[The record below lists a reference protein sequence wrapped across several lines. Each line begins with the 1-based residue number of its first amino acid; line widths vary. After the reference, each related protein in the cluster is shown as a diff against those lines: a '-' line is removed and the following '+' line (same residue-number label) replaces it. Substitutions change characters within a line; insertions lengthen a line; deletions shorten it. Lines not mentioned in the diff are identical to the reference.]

1 MSKIYRY
8 IHFRDDGYSKG
19 FESVEEALADARKR
33 YSAEEKV
40 YIGEDEEYVPA
51 VWYDRVIK
59 NLQCAVDIACT
70 GYYGDYD
77 EVVPDEARESLY
89 DALTDALVKWAK
101 EHGIKNWIYVPTGKK
116 DVLYDLQTGKPV
128 EEEKTWQYI
137 VPDRDL

>member
-19 FESVEEALADARKR
+19 FASVEAALADARER

-70 GYYGDYD
+70 GYYGEYD

-101 EHGIKNWIYVPTGKK
+101 GHGITSWIDVPTGKK

-128 EEEKTWQYI
+128 EEESK
-137 VPDRDL
+137 

>member
-33 YSAEEKV
+33 YSTEEKV
-40 YIGEDEEYVPA
+40 YIGEDKEYVPA

-70 GYYGDYD
+70 GYYGEYD

-101 EHGIKNWIYVPTGKK
+101 GHGITSWIAVPKGEK
-116 DVLYDLQTGKPV
+116 DVLYDLRTGKPV
-128 EEEKTWQYI
+128 EEEPK
-137 VPDRDL
+137 

>member
-1 MSKIYRY
+1 VEIMSKIYRY

-70 GYYGDYD
+70 GYYGEYD

-128 EEEKTWQYI
+128 EEESK
-137 VPDRDL
+137 